1 MGGYSPGDGE
11 GRSLMR
17 GENMK
22 AQGREGA
29 HALRQEG
36 GKQLERL
43 EQSPPEGQSSRKERQ
58 SQDRAGPHH

>member
-1 MGGYSPGDGE
+1 MGGYSPGNDE

-29 HALRQEG
+29 HALRQECV
-36 GKQLERL
+36 KQLERL
-43 EQSPPEGQSSRKERQ
+43 EKSPREGQSSGKERQ
-58 SQDRAGPHH
+58 S